1 MLEWG
6 YPNRCRLIQYR
17 IAGNASGSAVTEIL
31 NDQAGKTGVKFQ
43 KGTKNE

>member
-1 MLEWG
+1 MSGWE
-6 YPNRCRLIQYR
+6 YPNRCRLIQYLG

-43 KGTKNE
+43 KGNQK